1 VIEGGSAREAIRRML
16 RVRPAPRRW
25 PWWLWIIPGA
35 QLVYVFLRLGR
46 LWSWG
51 VVATIIGLAVG
62 IVPLIGVLGF
72 ELAVVG
78 SAFGA
83 IMGLDVGARLARE
96 LAVMPAP
103 GLSRA
108 VGAGRM
114 LARTTLAASGTA
126 LVLVAIPAVIAAV
139 RGLWVPTCDWTFGIE
154 AYAALALATAVLA
167 AALGHA
173 IGVVVGPVRYWCT
186 ALALLPLPL
195 LVFVGVWRFYA
206 APPVFTYNPLV
217 GYFPGNLYDENIQ
230 LHLPLLWSRLEQL
243 LAVVAVLAAVAM
255 QLDVPRFRVAR
266 APRPAGRRVGA
277 TFLFVAC
284 IAGATLLRLNA
295 GTLGYAVDASDIE
308 GELDGTVETAHFV
321 IHYAHTKE
329 IDAEIELIA
338 RDHEFRYA
346 QVVAQLGVAPSVKL
360 HSFYFADSEQKARWI
375 GARRVEMAKPWRRE
389 IYLDHRS
396 FPHVSLRH
404 EIVHAVASEFG
415 DWLFGVAA
423 RTVLGLPLL
432 VSPGLIEGLA
442 VAVDWPPEG
451 DRTPHEAVRAL
462 VEMGAKPSLHELISL
477 SFFGVSSARG
487 YTTAG
492 SFVRF
497 LIDTYGIAAVRR
509 VYRTVDFEGT
519 FGKPLAALEAEWLA
533 MIATIELP
541 ESAIETSREQFRAT
555 SVFAKPCPHAIAA
568 RREQAEHAQ
577 VIGEHA
583 RAVALMR
590 RVCGD
595 APDEPQ
601 YQLALARILALGN
614 LVEHAEADAIWAAIA
629 TDEHVTSTLR
639 VQAYERRAQ
648 IAANHGDFATAR
660 ALIAEA
666 RKLPLDGT
674 PRRQLDAE
682 AFALDHQGPAGGA
695 LVQYFFGRSLDPARW
710 AALAVLAEPELAFAR
725 YLHALQKANAGDW
738 ATSASEMAR
747 ALAGDLPGP
756 AFVRNAARLLALA
769 AYRAHDPARVE
780 QAIAILERPEMP
792 TVDHVLAADWRARL
806 TFDAT
811 GKVATSR

>member
-1 VIEGGSAREAIRRML
+1 VIEGGGAREAIRRML
-16 RVRPAPRRW
+16 RFRRAPRWWR
-25 PWWLWIIPGA
+25 WWLWLVPGL
-35 QLVYVFLRLGR
+35 QLVGLFRLLGR
-46 LWSWG
+46 LWSWALVAAFVG
-51 VVATIIGLAVG
+51 VVAGF
-62 IVPLIGVLGF
+62 VPLVGVLGF

-83 IMGLDVGARLARE
+83 VMGLDVGAALARE
-96 LAVMPAP
+96 LAQMPAP

-108 VGAGRM
+108 IGAGRM
-114 LARTTLAASGTA
+114 LARTTLAACATA
-126 LVLVAIPAVIAAV
+126 LVIVAIPAVIAAI
-139 RGLWVPTCDWTFGIE
+139 RGLWVPTCDWMFGIE
-154 AYAALALATAVLA
+154 SYAALALATAVLA

-173 IGVVVGPVRYWCT
+173 IGTVVGPRRYWCT
-186 ALALLPLPL
+186 AIALAPLPI

-243 LAVVAVLAAVAM
+243 LAVIAVLAAVAM
-255 QLDVPRFRVAR
+255 QLDVPRFRVVR
-266 APRPAGRRVGA
+266 APRPSGRRVGA
-277 TFLFVAC
+277 TIVLVAC
-284 IAGATLLRLNA
+284 VAGATVMRLHA
-295 GTLGYAVDASDIE
+295 GTLGYAVDAADIE
-308 GELDGTVETAHFV
+308 VELDGTFETPHFV
-321 IHYAHTKE
+321 IHYAHTKD

-389 IYLDHRS
+389 IYLDHRA
-396 FPHVSLRH
+396 FPHSSLRH

-423 RTVLGLPLL
+423 RTVLGLPFL

-442 VAVDWPPEG
+442 VAIDWPAEG

-462 VEMGAKPSLHELISL
+462 VEMGAKPSLGELMSL

-533 MIATIELP
+533 MISTIELP
-541 ESAIETSREQFRAT
+541 ESAIETSREQFRST
-555 SVFAKPCPHAIAA
+555 SVFARPCPHAIAA

-577 VIGEHA
+577 ATGEHG

-601 YQLALARILALGN
+601 YQLALARVLAAGDPI
-614 LVEHAEADAIWAAIA
+614 EHAEADAIWAAIA
-629 TDEHVTSTLR
+629 TDDHVTSTLR

-648 IAANHGDFATAR
+648 LAAQRGDFATAR
-660 ALIAEA
+660 ALIADA

-695 LVQYFFGRSLDPARW
+695 LVEYFFGRTLDPARW
-710 AALAVLAEPELAFAR
+710 AALAVLAEPDLAFAR

-738 ATSASEMAR
+738 PTAASEMDR
-747 ALAGDLPGP
+747 ALAGTLPGP

-780 QAIAILERPEMP
+780 EAIAVLDRPEMP
-792 TVDHVLAADWRARL
+792 TVDHLLAADWRARL
-806 TFDAT
+806 AFDAT
-811 GKVATSR
+811 GRIATSR